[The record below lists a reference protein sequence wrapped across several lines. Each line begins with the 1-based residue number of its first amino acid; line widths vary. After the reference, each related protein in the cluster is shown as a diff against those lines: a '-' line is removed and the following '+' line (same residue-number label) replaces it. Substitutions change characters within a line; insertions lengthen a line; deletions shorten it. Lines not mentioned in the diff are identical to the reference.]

1 MAHLNDA
8 RCKLLAVMA
17 SSADTSPPILGKEGH
32 HITGL
37 DLHPTEVPYFDRVIR
52 GSILSER
59 HLEEALEGV
68 DTVIHTAAI
77 VEEGGDVER
86 FNKLNVDG
94 ARLVAEVAK
103 TRGAQPPPLV
113 VGHGLRLQLPGPSI
127 RDSAALAEWQ
137 PLLRFENGS
146 EAILK
151 PLADESFR
159 IIIRNG
165 PGDVIGVRSI
175 PWVTRPLDLMR
186 RRLFALPNGGRGR
199 FNPISCEGRGPRAS
213 SPLAADI
220 PTKPTI

>member
-1 MAHLNDA
+1 MRVAITGSHGFIGRHVA
-8 RCKLLAVMA
+8 AYFRQ
-17 SSADTSPPILGKEGH
+17 EGH

-103 TRGAQPPPLV
+103 ADGAMM
-113 VGHGLRLQLPGPSI
+113 
-127 RDSAALAEWQ
+127 A
-137 PLLRFENGS
+137 
-146 EAILK
+146 
-151 PLADESFR
+151 
-159 IIIRNG
+159 RNPAG
-165 PGDVIGVRSI
+165 E
-175 PWVTRPLDLMR
+175 
-186 RRLFALPNGGRGR
+186 
-199 FNPISCEGRGPRAS
+199 CAS
-213 SPLAADI
+213 SWLESGLIGWVILLCRDKKVDGFVLQPFMPWDQVVREWDFVLSRVLQVGVWLG
-220 PTKPTI
+220 TLKLTEL